1 MFTITALTIRQFLR
15 SRAIIVVIGIS
26 LLAALFAVVPRI
38 AQLSLDLRDYRE
50 IFAETLYLGLYVG
63 TLLPLAVLVI
73 ATGAIGDE
81 LEDKTFQFIALK
93 PISRTRIV
101 FEKLLAVL
109 IVLVPILWGGIFLT
123 WAILAFGHVDGMT
136 DLLWP
141 ALLSSLVAI
150 FGFGSLFLL
159 ISTLVQ
165 RALLIGVFYVFVW
178 ETALS
183 RVLPGLRSISI
194 SHYTSSLFVRLVDDR
209 RITVTDPSAT
219 TTVIITIGVI
229 VVVSVALATWRLRSM
244 SLD

>member
-15 SRAIIVVIGIS
+15 SRAIFVVVGIS
-26 LLAALFAVVPRI
+26 LLAALFALVPRI
-38 AQLSLDLRDYRE
+38 ASLDLDLRDYRE
-50 IFAETLYLGLYVG
+50 LFASTLYLDMFVG

-81 LEDKTFQFIALK
+81 LEDKTFQYIALK

-101 FEKLLAVL
+101 LEKLLAVL
-109 IVLVPILWGGIFLT
+109 IVLIPILWGGILIT
-123 WAILAFGHVDGMT
+123 WAILAFGHIDGMT

-141 ALLSSLVAI
+141 AFASSLVAI
-150 FGFGSLFLL
+150 IGFGSLFLL
-159 ISTLVQ
+159 ISTVIN
-165 RALLIGVFYVFVW
+165 RALLVGVFYVFVW

-194 SHYTSSLFVRLVDDR
+194 SHYTSSLFVRMVDDR
-209 RITVTDPSAT
+209 RITITDPSET
-219 TTVIITIGVI
+219 STVIITTIGI
-229 VVVSVALATWRLRSM
+229 LLVSVALTTWRLRSM